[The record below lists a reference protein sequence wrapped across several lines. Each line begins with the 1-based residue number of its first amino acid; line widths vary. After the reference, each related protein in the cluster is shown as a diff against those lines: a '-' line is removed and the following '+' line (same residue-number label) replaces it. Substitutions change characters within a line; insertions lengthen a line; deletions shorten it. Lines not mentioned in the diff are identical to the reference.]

1 MMPKLN
7 YLVPVKGKIKLYGSE
22 EDYKKSSKYFCYL
35 AIISSWTNLNLHL
48 CQVWLTLHGKLTI
61 WKVSNRQTNWQNVFQ
76 TTGWTEF
83 ICLQLLA
90 VHAVVLNTTY
100 FTIYL
105 LYIISPIPQCMKPWN
120 NQKYSFLAIWLSI
133 LHNYEIWKLGLSFL
147 TYFCSSMECDSFPKG
162 QICVKLTNQYKWCRV
177 SQHSLLEID
186 E

>member
-1 MMPKLN
+1 M
-7 YLVPVKGKIKLYGSE
+7 E
-22 EDYKKSSKYFCYL
+22 
-35 AIISSWTNLNLHL
+35 SW
-48 CQVWLTLHGKLTI
+48 QSG
-61 WKVSNRQTNWQNVFQ
+61 VSNRQTNWQNEFQ
-76 TTGWTEF
+76 TTGWTKF
-83 ICLQLLA
+83 IFLQLLA
-90 VHAVVLNTTY
+90 VHAVILNTTY

-147 TYFCSSMECDSFPKG
+147 TYFCCSMECDSFPKG
-162 QICVKLTNQYKWCRV
+162 QICVKLTNQYKWCQV